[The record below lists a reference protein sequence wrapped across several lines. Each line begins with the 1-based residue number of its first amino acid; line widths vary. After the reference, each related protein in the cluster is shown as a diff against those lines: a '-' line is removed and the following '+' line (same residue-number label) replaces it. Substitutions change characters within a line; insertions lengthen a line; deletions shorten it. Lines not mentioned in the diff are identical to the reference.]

1 MRRDR
6 PRELTKQFL
15 RDILGVMMLLDQ
27 YEAAG
32 KARRLAPRTIQTY
45 CRWVEEFLRFHHDRT
60 GRWIHPDDMGEK
72 EVEAFLTHLAV
83 NRRVAASTQNQAL
96 GAIRLLYRHVLE
108 KDLGSLDAVRATRPK
123 RLPTVLS
130 KEEVRRLF
138 AAMPEKGAHRLI
150 VELLYGTGMRISECC
165 QLRVCDLDFD
175 RGQIDIRDGKG
186 NKDRVTMLP
195 QALEERLKAQVEF
208 VRLRHEHDVEH
219 GAGYAPVPTSL
230 EHKRQGEARELR
242 WQFVFGSSV
251 IRLDAETGRRIRWC
265 AHPGAVDRS
274 VKQAADIARIGKRV
288 TSHTL
293 RHSFATHLLEDGYD
307 IRTVQQLLGHKN
319 VETTMI
325 YTHVMAKLG
334 LGVRS
339 PLDRLTG

>member
-1 MRRDR
+1 M
-6 PRELTKQFL
+6 K
-15 RDILGVMMLLDQ
+15 LLDQ
-27 YEAAG
+27 YEAAC
-32 KARRLAPRTIQTY
+32 KVRRLAPRTIETY
-45 CRWVEEFLRFHHDRT
+45 RRWVEQFVRFHHKRT
-60 GRWIHPDDMGEK
+60 GQWIHPKQMGEK

-83 NRRVAASTQNQAL
+83 NRRSAASTQNQAL
-96 GAIRLLYRHVLE
+96 GAILFLYRHVLD
-108 KDLGSLDAVRATRPK
+108 KKLGSLDAVRATRPK

-130 KEEVRRLF
+130 KDEVRRLIV
-138 AAMPEKGAHRLI
+138 AMPAKAAHRLI

-175 RGQIDIRDGKG
+175 RGQIVIRGAKG

-195 QALEERLKAQVEF
+195 QSLEARLKTQMEF
-208 VRLRHEHDVEH
+208 VRLRHEHDVEQ

-230 EHKRQGEARELR
+230 EHKRHGAARELR

-251 IRLDAETGRRIRWC
+251 IRLDTETRRRIRWY

-274 VKQAADIARIGKRV
+274 IKQAADVARIGKRV
-288 TSHTL
+288 TCHTL
-293 RHSFATHLLEDGYD
+293 RHSFATHLLENGYD

-325 YTHVMAKLG
+325 YTHVMAKPG

-339 PLDRLTG
+339 PLDA

>member
-1 MRRDR
+1 MR
-6 PRELTKQFL
+6 
-15 RDILGVMMLLDQ
+15 
-27 YEAAG
+27 A
-32 KARRLAPRTIQTY
+32 
-45 CRWVEEFLRFHHDRT
+45 
-60 GRWIHPDDMGEK
+60 
-72 EVEAFLTHLAV
+72 
-83 NRRVAASTQNQAL
+83 N
-96 GAIRLLYRHVLE
+96 
-108 KDLGSLDAVRATRPK
+108 RPK

-138 AAMPEKGAHRLI
+138 AALPEKAAHRLI

-175 RGQIDIRDGKG
+175 RGQIVIRGGKG

-195 QALEERLKAQVEF
+195 QSLEARLKAQVEF
-208 VRLRHEHDVEH
+208 VRVRREYDTEN

-230 EHKRQGEARELR
+230 EHKRHEAAREPR

-251 IRLDAETGRRIRWC
+251 IRLDPDTGQRIRWY
-265 AHPGAVDRS
+265 AHPGAVDRT
-274 VKQAADIARIGKRV
+274 VNQAADVVRIGKRV
-288 TSHTL
+288 TCHTFHTL
-293 RHSFATHLLEDGYD
+293 RHSFATHLLENGYD

-325 YTHVMAKLG
+325 YTHVMAKPG

-339 PLDRLTG
+339 PLDG